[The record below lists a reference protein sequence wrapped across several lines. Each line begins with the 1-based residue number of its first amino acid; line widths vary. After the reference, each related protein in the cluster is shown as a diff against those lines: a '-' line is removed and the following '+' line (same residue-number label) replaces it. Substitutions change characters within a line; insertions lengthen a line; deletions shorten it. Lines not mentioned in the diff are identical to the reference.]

1 MIEWIGYTAVVLGVI
16 SGYLALK
23 NLDSVFKPNI
33 KIKKRSNP
41 FVFQFYKKLC
51 FSLLVVGTI
60 LLAFHYLDF
69 QSWSQ
74 ETRSKVT
81 LYALVITAIASV
93 YTMVQSFA
101 NRRRQR
107 DIERRIKDQNEH
119 S

>member
-1 MIEWIGYTAVVLGVI
+1 MIEWIGFTAVWLGAI

-23 NLDSVFKPNI
+23 NLDSVFKPN
-33 KIKKRSNP
+33 IKKRSNP

-51 FSLLVVGTI
+51 FSLLIVGTI

-81 LYALVITAIASV
+81 LYALVITATASV
-93 YTMVQSFA
+93 YTMVQSLA

-107 DIERRIKDQNEH
+107 DIERRIKNHNEH
-119 S
+119 F